1 MEECVAL
8 GLDGVRGMVAARKA
22 DWQRTRGWGLARRG
36 GLITL
41 GPRTGAVRQE
51 WETWGQQHGP

>member
-1 MEECVAL
+1 VAL

-51 WETWGQQHGP
+51 LETWGQQHGP